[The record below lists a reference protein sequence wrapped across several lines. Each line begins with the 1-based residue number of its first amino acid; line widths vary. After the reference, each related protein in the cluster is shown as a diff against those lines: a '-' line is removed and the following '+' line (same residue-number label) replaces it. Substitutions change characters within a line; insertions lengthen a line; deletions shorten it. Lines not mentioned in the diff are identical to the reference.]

1 MNQSTTVTRGSK
13 PLGSS
18 RPAFA
23 GIDFHKKVSV
33 VSLGDA
39 QGNLLSQDS
48 LENDDVHTL
57 RKFFRRYAPIT
68 CAIENCRGH
77 EWMVELLKQCGCE
90 VVIGNTY
97 AIKLISQSKKKD
109 DKNDSRILMELCA
122 RNYLPQCYQ
131 PSVEERLLRERLRW
145 RTKLMRS
152 RTQYK
157 NVSHALMDKENKG
170 RKIGSRKAR
179 KSAIQSGD
187 LVPDRQER
195 LTRSLQLVELLDQR
209 VSLEDKELAEIA
221 ASIPSVSLL
230 KTIPGVG
237 DISALMLVAELGDI
251 SRFKKARNV
260 GSYLGLVP
268 RLYASSDTRRLGS
281 ITKQGSGLMR
291 RILVQDAWMAI
302 KVSKKFR
309 EKYNSILK
317 RRGKKIAAIAIA
329 RMIAEIAFRILK
341 DQTVFDES
349 KM

>member
-1 MNQSTTVTRGSK
+1 VTKSTTSTCGLKPTVETR
-13 PLGSS
+13 PV
-18 RPAFA
+18 FA
-23 GIDFHKKVSV
+23 GIDFHKRNSV
-33 VSLGDA
+33 VTLGDVS
-39 QGNLLSQDS
+39 GNLLLQES
-48 LENDDVHTL
+48 LENDVHVL
-57 RKFFRRYAPIT
+57 RKFFLRHGPLK

-90 VVIGNTY
+90 VVVGNTY

-109 DKNDSRILMELCA
+109 DKKDSKILMELCA
-122 RNYLPQCYQ
+122 RGYLPQCYQ
-131 PSVEERLLRERLRW
+131 PTPEERLLRERLRW

-179 KSAIQSGD
+179 KAATELGG

-195 LTRSLQLVELLDQR
+195 LGRSLELVELLDRR
-209 VSLEDKELAEIA
+209 VSLEDDELSEIA
-221 ASIPSVSLL
+221 NANPDVARL

-237 DISALMLVAELGDI
+237 DISALMLVAELGDV

-260 GSYLGLVP
+260 AGYFGLVP

-291 RILVQDAWMAI
+291 RILIQDAWMAI
-302 KVSKKFR
+302 RMSKKFR
-309 EKYNSILK
+309 DKYNCIVK
-317 RRGKKIAAIAIA
+317 RRGKKVAAVAIA

>member
-1 MNQSTTVTRGSK
+1 MSISTTRTCGLTPTDQTR
-13 PLGSS
+13 PV
-18 RPAFA
+18 FA
-23 GIDFHKKVSV
+23 GIDFHKRISV

-39 QGNLLSQDS
+39 AGNLLLQETLD
-48 LENDDVHTL
+48 NDVHVL
-57 RKFFRRYAPIT
+57 RKFFLRHGPLK
-68 CAIENCRGH
+68 CAIENCRGN
-77 EWMVELLKQCGCE
+77 EWMIDLLKTCGCD
-90 VVIGNTY
+90 VVVGNTY

-109 DKNDSRILMELCA
+109 DKNDSRVLMELLS

-131 PSVEERLLRERLRW
+131 PTAEERLLRERLRW

-157 NVSHALMDKENKG
+157 NVSHALLDKENKG
-170 RKIGSRKAR
+170 RRVGTRKAR
-179 KSAIQSGD
+179 KSASEFGG

-195 LTRSLQLVELLDQR
+195 LTRSLDLVELLDQR
-209 VSLEDKELAEIA
+209 VNLEDKELGKIA
-221 ASIPSVSLL
+221 QSDPNVIRL

-237 DISALMLVAELGDI
+237 DISALMLVAELGDV

-260 GSYLGLVP
+260 SSYFGLVP

-291 RILVQDAWMAI
+291 RILIQDAWMAI
-302 KVSKKFR
+302 RMSKKFR
-309 EKYNSILK
+309 EKYNTILK
-317 RRGKKIAAIAIA
+317 RRGKRVAAVAIA

-349 KM
+349 RM

>member
-1 MNQSTTVTRGSK
+1 VNQSTTITRGLKPSK
-13 PLGSS
+13 LT
-18 RPAFA
+18 RPVFA
-23 GIDFHKKVSV
+23 GIDFHKKISV
-33 VSLGDA
+33 VSVGDA
-39 QGNLLSQDS
+39 AGNLLFQES
-48 LENDDVHTL
+48 LQNDVHIL
-57 RKFFRRYAPIT
+57 RKFFLRHGPLK
-68 CAIENCRGH
+68 CAIENCRGY
-77 EWMVELLKQCGCE
+77 EWMIELLKQCGCE
-90 VVIGNTY
+90 VIVGNTY

-122 RNYLPQCYQ
+122 KDYLPKCYQ
-131 PSVEERLLRERLRW
+131 PSPEERLLRERLRW

-157 NVSHALMDKENKG
+157 NIAHALMDKENKG
-170 RKIGSRKAR
+170 RKVTSRKAR
-179 KSAIQSGD
+179 KLAVKTAD

-209 VSLEDKELAEIA
+209 VNLEDDELAEIA
-221 ASIPSVSLL
+221 QDSPAVARL

-237 DISALMLVAELGDI
+237 DISALMLVAELGDV

-291 RILVQDAWMAI
+291 RLLIQSAWMAI
-302 KVSKKFR
+302 KTSKIFR

-317 RRGKKIAAIAIA
+317 RRGKKVAAVAIA
-329 RMIAEIAFRILK
+329 RMIAEVAFRILK
-341 DQTVFDES
+341 DGTVFDES
-349 KM
+349 RL